1 MLKRVLLLLLI
12 VVGSEASLIANDA
25 QLSNC
30 PTLEATDLFTSDL
43 EITAARLNYSQ
54 GERVINQFR
63 LRESGTSAWEYSS
76 ISRDPFRYFSDL
88 LPATQYEFQVSY
100 ICSSGAWTA
109 FSETAF
115 FTTID
120 NVTVEEEEEEEEVLP
135 EPMSVDTTRVDSV
148 QQDTVVAD
156 SMLEVAYLQIGD
168 TVAYCGDSSVC
179 VTISSLG
186 LQSSM
191 LALLTWDAD
200 VLQFQNIQIVDSFA
214 HSVFYQTDSF
224 HVWNGQAPLIFT
236 DGWSS
241 SFTANDTLAVAAIC
255 FQPIFDQ
262 VTSTAVEFD
271 RTRIILSKDTTQSD
285 TLINPNTQSGTIQ
298 LGSCE
303 GIHLGGGTCD
313 PIDGVGLTTSSVTET
328 TAYIYNSH
336 HNLDLNNQFRYRKK
350 GDPHWRY
357 TDVQQSHFRRL
368 RDLQPG
374 TTYEFQA
381 NQECA
386 DSSFSDY
393 SFSFYFATHGDSE
406 ESAEDEEEIDTEI
419 ITDLTCERI
428 DSNLLTVSTIKQ
440 FFAYIYTPQPLGPV
454 NNQFRYRPVG
464 TSFWFYT
471 SISPTYYR
479 WLRGLQDGTLY
490 EYQVSHEC
498 SEGVWSPYSGSY
510 QFTTLVSINLQGTGT
525 SRSVNATTL
534 FPNPGTDQITID
546 PNGGLIEHIRII
558 SMNGQVMKE
567 RLGRYEN
574 SLQVD
579 VGDFPEGMYI
589 VEWKR
594 EDRTEYLKFIKQ

>member
-12 VVGSEASLIANDA
+12 VVGSLPSLVATDA
-25 QLSNC
+25 HLSNC
-30 PTLEATDLFTSDL
+30 PTLEATDLFTSDI
-43 EITAARLNYSQ
+43 ETTEARLNYSQ
-54 GERVINQFR
+54 EERAINQFR
-63 LRESGTSAWEYSS
+63 VRESSTSAWDYSS
-76 ISRDPFRYFSDL
+76 ISKDSFRYISDL
-88 LPATQYEFQVSY
+88 LPATEYEFQVSY
-100 ICSSGAWTA
+100 ICASGVWTA
-109 FSETAF
+109 FSATAF
-115 FTTID
+115 FTTAD
-120 NVTVEEEEEEEEVLP
+120 NVTVEEEEEEEESS
-135 EPMSVDTTRVDSV
+135 EPMPSDTTQIDSMH
-148 QQDTVVAD
+148 QDTVPVD
-156 SMLEVAYLQIGD
+156 TFLETAYLQIGD

-179 VTISSLG
+179 VSISAAG

-200 VLQFQNIQIVDSFA
+200 ILQFQNIQIADSFA
-214 HSVFYQTDSF
+214 NTIFYQTDSF
-224 HVWNGQAPLIFT
+224 HVWNGQSPLIFNE
-236 DGWSS
+236 GWSS
-241 SFTANDTLAVAAIC
+241 GFTATDTLPVAAIC

-271 RTRIILSKDTTQSD
+271 STRIILNIDDTQPD
-285 TLINPNTQSGTIQ
+285 TITNPITQSGTIE

-303 GIHLGGGTCD
+303 GIELGGGTCD
-313 PIDGVGLTTSSVTET
+313 PIDGIGLTTSSITDS

-336 HNLDLNNQFRYRKK
+336 HNLDLYNQFRYRKK
-350 GDPHWRY
+350 GDPHWTY
-357 TDVQQSHFRRL
+357 TDIQKSHFRRL
-368 RDLQPG
+368 LGLQSG

-386 DSSFSDY
+386 DGSFSDY
-393 SFSFYFATHGDSE
+393 SFSFYFATHGDSGE
-406 ESAEDEEEIDTEI
+406 ASEDDEDTD
-419 ITDLTCERI
+419 TDIVVDDTCERI
-428 DSNLLTVSTIKQ
+428 DSSLLTVSTIKQ

-498 SEGVWSPYSGSY
+498 SEGVWSAYSGSY
-510 QFTTLVSINLQGTGT
+510 QFTTLISVNLQGTST
-525 SRSVNATTL
+525 SRSVNAPAL

-558 SMNGQVMKE
+558 SMNGQVMNE